1 MVAHHPPVKEKKV
14 EQKKE
19 RTEKERT
26 EKERTDKATQTKGEQ
41 TKPTENRG
49 EKITRT
55 SRTNQ
60 VNAGKQDNTVHRQN
74 SRNTPPQHD
83 SVPSSDPFQGFH
95 FGFRG
100 GQFLFVKIRVMHVFV
115 R

>member
-1 MVAHHPPVKEKKV
+1 VVAHHPPAKERKV
-14 EQKKE
+14 EQKK
-19 RTEKERT
+19 KEQKK
-26 EKERTDKATQTKGEQ
+26 KEQKKKEQ
-41 TKPTENRG
+41 TKQHRQKENRQSQQ
-49 EKITRT
+49 KIVGKKLHAHQERIRSMRANRT
-55 SRTNQ
+55 TQSTART
-60 VNAGKQDNTVHRQN
+60 VERHPDN
-74 SRNTPPQHD
+74 D

>member
-1 MVAHHPPVKEKKV
+1 VKERKV
-14 EQKKE
+14 EQKK
-19 RTEKERT
+19 KEQKKQHRQ
-26 EKERTDKATQTKGEQ
+26 K
-41 TKPTENRG
+41 ENRQSQQ
-49 EKITRT
+49 KIVGKKNTRT

-74 SRNTPPQHD
+74 SRKTPPQHA

>member
-1 MVAHHPPVKEKKV
+1 VVAHHPPVKKRKV

-41 TKPTENRG
+41 TKPKENRG

-60 VNAGKQDNTVHRQN
+60 VKAGKQDNTLHRQN
-74 SRNTPPQHD
+74 SRKTPPQHA